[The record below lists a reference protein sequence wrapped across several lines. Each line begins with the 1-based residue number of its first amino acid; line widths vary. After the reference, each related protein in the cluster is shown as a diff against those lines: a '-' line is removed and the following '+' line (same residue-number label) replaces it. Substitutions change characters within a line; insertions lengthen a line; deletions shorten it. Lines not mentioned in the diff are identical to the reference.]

1 METEAI
7 LDRINQREKDIENLN
22 ELIKQAE
29 KENNERKVQRYN
41 DEKIVLRQEVNTL
54 LNKCKIIYANVS

>member
-54 LNKCKIIYANVS
+54 LNKCKIIYENVS

>member
-7 LDRINQREKDIENLN
+7 LDRINQREKDIQNLN

-54 LNKCKIIYANVS
+54 LNKCKK

>member
-1 METEAI
+1 MKKMETEAI
-7 LDRINQREKDIENLN
+7 LDRINQREKDIQNLN

-54 LNKCKIIYANVS
+54 LNKCKK